1 MVDDRYGWLDEDVA
15 ERLLRGEP
23 LDFADGN
30 GRRGRKRW
38 SPEDR
43 AAAERLAAVLAR
55 VAESGRPDAN
65 GRVPG
70 EQAAL
75 AAFRAA
81 RESPSPASAAEFAA
95 ESPFDGRHGRHRH
108 GVVARLRSLRL
119 SVVGAVAACALGG
132 VAVASSA
139 GVLPSPSFIQDTGGN
154 RSPSV
159 GVTSSAGTPGGEE
172 ENGSAP
178 EDGKGSDKDGKDK
191 DSGKDG
197 KDSQD
202 QGRGT
207 DTDLPGRG
215 VIGDVR
221 GNEPPNMAD
230 ADAVLDELCRDYLAA
245 QAGTGTMP
253 GQGRLRVLEEAA
265 GSPEAMSSYCA
276 GRLGTSVGTP
286 GGVTGG
292 GTGGSSGAA
301 RAATRRSRPA
311 RARRRPTRARTRAG
325 ARAVRADPA
334 APAAR
339 PAAVTPTAAART
351 AAVKGRR
358 RRARRRIRAP
368 TSRSPRPPSPRPPR
382 PSRSPRR
389 PPSADAAAPPP
400 HGKSPTGAPFY
411 PVSSGAGREYLW
423 RSPARTG

>member
-159 GVTSSAGTPGGEE
+159 GVTSSAETPGGEG

-178 EDGKGSDKDGKDK
+178 EDGKRSDKDGKDK

-245 QAGTGTMP
+245 QAGTGPMP

-292 GTGGSSGAA
+292 GTGGSSGGS
-301 RAATRRSRPA
+301 TGGDSEE
-311 RARRRPTRARTRAG
+311 
-325 ARAVRADPA
+325 
-334 APAAR
+334 
-339 PAAVTPTAAART
+339 
-351 AAVKGRR
+351 
-358 RRARRRIRAP
+358 P
-368 TSRSPRPPSPRPPR
+368 TSPSPSPTDPGTDPGGSTGGSSGSGGETGGGDPDGGSENGGSEGPPQEG
-382 PSRSPRR
+382 PSPN
-389 PPSADAAAPPP
+389 PSANISE
-400 HGKSPTGAPFY
+400 SPTPEPSATATVAEPGETA
-411 PVSSGAGREYLW
+411 VG
-423 RSPARTG
+423 

>member
-55 VAESGRPDAN
+55 VAESGRPGAN

-81 RESPSPASAAEFAA
+81 QESPSPASAAEFAA
-95 ESPFDGRHGRHRH
+95 ESPFEGRRGRRRS
-108 GVVARLRSLRL
+108 GVVERLRSLRL

-139 GVLPSPSFIQDTGGN
+139 GVLPAPSFIEDTGGN

-159 GVTSSAGTPGGEE
+159 GATSSAQTPGGEKE
-172 ENGSAP
+172 DGSAA
-178 EDGKGSDKDGKDK
+178 EGGKGSDDGKDK

-197 KDSQD
+197 KDSKD

-207 DTDLPGRG
+207 DPDLPGRG
-215 VIGDVR
+215 VIGDIR
-221 GNEPPNMAD
+221 GDEPPNMAD
-230 ADAVLDELCRDYLAA
+230 ADSVLDALCRDYLAA
-245 QAGTGTMP
+245 QAGTGPMP
-253 GQGRLRVLEEAA
+253 GRARLRILEQAA
-265 GSPEAMSSYCA
+265 GSAEAMTPYCSN
-276 GRLGTSVGTP
+276 RLGTSVGTP
-286 GGVTGG
+286 GGATGG
-292 GTGGSSGAA
+292 GTGGSTGGDAEEPTSPSPSPTDPSTDPGGTGGSSDSGGSGGDSGGGD
-301 RAATRRSRPA
+301 TDGGSEDGGSEGPPQEGPSPNPGVNISES
-311 RARRRPTRARTRAG
+311 PT
-325 ARAVRADPA
+325 PE
-334 APAAR
+334 
-339 PAAVTPTAAART
+339 PTATAT
-351 AAVKGRR
+351 AAE
-358 RRARRRIRAP
+358 P
-368 TSRSPRPPSPRPPR
+368 EE
-382 PSRSPRR
+382 
-389 PPSADAAAPPP
+389 SA
-400 HGKSPTGAPFY
+400 
-411 PVSSGAGREYLW
+411 AG
-423 RSPARTG
+423 

>member
-30 GRRGRKRW
+30 GRRGRKHW

-65 GRVPG
+65 GRMPG

-81 RESPSPASAAEFAA
+81 QESPSPASAAEFAA
-95 ESPFDGRHGRHRH
+95 ESPFDGRRGRHRS

-159 GVTSSAGTPGGEE
+159 GATSSAEPPGGEK

-202 QGRGT
+202 HSRGT

-230 ADAVLDELCRDYLAA
+230 ADAVLDQLCRDYLAA
-245 QAGTGTMP
+245 QAGTGPMP
-253 GQGRLRVLEEAA
+253 GQQRLRVLEQAA
-265 GSPEAMSSYCA
+265 GSPAAMASYCSN
-276 GRLGTSVGTP
+276 RLGTSVGTP
-286 GGVTGG
+286 GGATG
-292 GTGGSSGAA
+292 GTGGSSGGS
-301 RAATRRSRPA
+301 TG
-311 RARRRPTRARTRAG
+311 G
-325 ARAVRADPA
+325 ASEE
-334 APAAR
+334 
-339 PAAVTPTAAART
+339 
-351 AAVKGRR
+351 
-358 RRARRRIRAP
+358 P
-368 TSRSPRPPSPRPPR
+368 TSPSPSPTDPGTDPGGSTGGSSGSGGETGGGDPDGGSENGGSEGPPQEG
-382 PSRSPRR
+382 PSSN
-389 PPSADAAAPPP
+389 PSANI
-400 HGKSPTGAPFY
+400 S
-411 PVSSGAGREYLW
+411 E
-423 RSPARTG
+423 SPAPEPSATATVAEPEETVG

>member
-55 VAESGRPDAN
+55 VAESGRPGKN

-81 RESPSPASAAEFAA
+81 QESPSPASAAEFAA
-95 ESPFDGRHGRHRH
+95 ESPFDGRRGRRRS
-108 GVVARLRSLRL
+108 GVVERLRSLRL

-139 GVLPSPSFIQDTGGN
+139 GVLPAPSFIQDTGGN

-159 GVTSSAGTPGGEE
+159 GATSSAETPDGEKE
-172 ENGSAP
+172 DGSAA
-178 EDGKGSDKDGKDK
+178 EGGKGSDKDGKDK
-191 DSGKDG
+191 ESGKDG
-197 KDSQD
+197 KDPGD
-202 QGRGT
+202 EGRGA

-221 GNEPPNMAD
+221 GNEPPNMAN

-245 QAGTGTMP
+245 QAGTGPMP
-253 GQGRLRVLEEAA
+253 GQGRLRVLEQAA
-265 GSPEAMSSYCA
+265 GSPAAMSSYCSN
-276 GRLGTSVGTP
+276 RLGTSAGTP
-286 GGVTGG
+286 GGATGG
-292 GTGGSSGAA
+292 GTGGSSGGSTGGDSEEPTSPSPSPTDPGTDPGGSTGGSSGSGGSGGETGGGDTDGGSESGGSQGPPQEGPSPNPGVNVSESPAPEPS
-301 RAATRRSRPA
+301 ATA
-311 RARRRPTRARTRAG
+311 
-325 ARAVRADPA
+325 
-334 APAAR
+334 
-339 PAAVTPTAAART
+339 TAAEPEES
-351 AAVKGRR
+351 AAG
-358 RRARRRIRAP
+358 
-368 TSRSPRPPSPRPPR
+368 
-382 PSRSPRR
+382 
-389 PPSADAAAPPP
+389 
-400 HGKSPTGAPFY
+400 
-411 PVSSGAGREYLW
+411 
-423 RSPARTG
+423 